1 MKMIKYTL
9 NADGTVPD
17 YVLDGGYLA
26 VENTNSSPQ
35 DYDLVG
41 VAADNAP
48 QAGYANEAAL
58 LAYAEEKN
66 LEFKDPI
73 TEEIIPLET
82 VISAMWSK
90 LS

>member
-26 VENTNSSPQ
+26 VANANPSPQ
-35 DYDLVG
+35 DLDLVG
-41 VAADNAP
+41 VANDEAP
-48 QAGYANEAAL
+48 QEGFANEAAL
-58 LAYAEEKN
+58 ISYAEAN
-66 LEFKDPI
+66 NMEFKDPI

-82 VISAMWSK
+82 VISSMWSK